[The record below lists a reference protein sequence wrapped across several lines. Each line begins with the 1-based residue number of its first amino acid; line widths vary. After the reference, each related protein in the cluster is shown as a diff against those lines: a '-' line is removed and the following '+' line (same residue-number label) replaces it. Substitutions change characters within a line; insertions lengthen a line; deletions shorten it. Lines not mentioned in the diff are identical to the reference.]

1 MKRAMALREQLPGDE
16 MLAEQPED
24 AGTVGPAPVESRKSP
39 VSSQSAEPDARARL
53 RDFVMSRLEAKP
65 YELAPPSRMERLR
78 ETEDALAPG
87 ANDILAGVWGSIGKP
102 VPGGGWA
109 TNAAAPMRS
118 EREKARALLEARR
131 QAQTA
136 TASTLLGRE
145 DALASD
151 AQKRADEMK
160 ADEVARGDRLKR
172 DESEMSLKRDQ
183 LAEEKRIHDAQIER
197 DKQKLSRHGSK
208 MDEGAR
214 LPSTTVEGL
223 ADTPTAIS
231 GIGDL
236 AKKFE
241 ELGMDSMSAKLS
253 NALAP
258 GFVGDMLGTD
268 VSKFR
273 QAALVAMQGVG
284 SIMENGKLAAGDE
297 VKYTNMLPR
306 PGMSREAARQAVANA
321 QAFLLEKVRNRVKAL
336 RDAGYKVPAI
346 KGVDDAAQS
355 GAAPTAAATGA
366 VAVAKVRVSNGKET
380 FDIDAA
386 DLADAQHDGFQ
397 VVR

>member
-1 MKRAMALREQLPGDE
+1 MTRDQMKRAMALREQLPGDE

-151 AQKRADEMK
+151 TQKRADEMK
-160 ADEVARGDRLKR
+160 ADEAARGDRLKR
-172 DESEMSLKRDQ
+172 DESEMNLKRDQ

-197 DKQKLSRHGSK
+197 DKQKLSRHGAGGPTFVSPGYELQLGAAPK
-208 MDEGAR
+208 PDELGKFRDQVAVSNLIGQQVGELRSMIQQHGSMMVGDNSARAANIVNSIRSNLKEAERLGA
-214 LPSTTVEGL
+214 LSGSDYQLLDAQL
-223 ADTPTAIS
+223 ADPTSLKSLLTPNSSMIASLDQLTKNLES
-231 GIGDL
+231 GVATRAGS
-236 AKKFE
+236 
-241 ELGMDSMSAKLS
+241 LG
-253 NALAP
+253 
-258 GFVGDMLGTD
+258 
-268 VSKFR
+268 
-273 QAALVAMQGVG
+273 
-284 SIMENGKLAAGDE
+284 
-297 VKYTNMLPR
+297 
-306 PGMSREAARQAVANA
+306 
-321 QAFLLEKVRNRVKAL
+321 VRKS
-336 RDAGYKVPAI
+336 G
-346 KGVDDAAQS
+346 AAQP
-355 GAAPTAAATGA
+355 GAAPTAAAPA
-366 VAVAKVRVSNGKET
+366 AKVRVSNGKET

-386 DLADAQHDGFQ
+386 DLADAKRDGFQ